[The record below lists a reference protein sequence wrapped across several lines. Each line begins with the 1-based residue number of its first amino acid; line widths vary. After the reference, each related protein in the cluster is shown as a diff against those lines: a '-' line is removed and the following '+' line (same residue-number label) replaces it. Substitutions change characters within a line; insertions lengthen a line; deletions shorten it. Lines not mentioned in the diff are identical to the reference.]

1 MLTVAAIEDA
11 IVAQLKASAALLAA
25 CETIETY
32 GGQLDS
38 LTAEAESLSI
48 SFPAIYIHYLRSV
61 FSEPVNRSFDEEMTF
76 TAVILD
82 ANLRGLADLR
92 TGAYSLLALVR
103 SVLIDNNL
111 DLNIE
116 PIHPLSIEAIWISE
130 EMAIY
135 GFDFKTS
142 QSLD

>member
-1 MLTVAAIEDA
+1 MYSVSAIEDQVIA
-11 IVAQLKASAALLAA
+11 KLKASKPITDV
-25 CETIETY
+25 CPTIETY

-38 LTAEAESLSI
+38 LTRDIPSLSI
-48 SFPAIYIHYLRSV
+48 FLPAVLILYSGSK
-61 FSEPVNRSFDEEMTF
+61 FSEPANRSFDEEITF
-76 TAVILD
+76 SAVLV
-82 ANLRGLADLR
+82 AKNLRGLADLR
-92 TGAYSLLALVR
+92 TGAYQILALVR
-103 SVLIDNNL
+103 AVLIDNNL

-130 EMAIY
+130 EMAVY